1 MDFVITANQR
11 SGTTAFGSA
20 IGQLPRFIYHGECF
34 SPKRDKTS
42 NFFHF
47 LKREIARDP
56 DVIIP
61 QSGSAQ
67 RLFDRYRLSL
77 EEYTKE
83 KFRVK
88 GNYHLIKINYNN
100 YYPVS
105 TDFQYLCDS
114 PFLMDYIKS
123 KSIPILHIVRKSLL
137 EQAVS
142 SLYAQK
148 RGFYHSDK
156 GDVSVAPTF
165 APDPQDLL
173 HRMRRAARL
182 TNTMRSLLK
191 EYPRAWEISYED
203 LFENNGFSDKA
214 RAVSE
219 EWLGMELD
227 ARPQVAFRKVTPPL
241 RQIISNA
248 DAVVAGLA
256 GTEFEAEAQAL
267 LWPVSSAVS
276 LGSVRQHLNSTGTT
290 TREDTRRRY
299 IDLDGMRNLI
309 YRVVAN
315 IISRIGRIALGR
327 AKTTARRIRNIF
339 PK

>member
-1 MDFVITANQR
+1 MGVSENKTELQADGTMDFVITANQR
-11 SGTTAFGSA
+11 SGTTAFGRA
-20 IGQLPRFIYHGECF
+20 LGQLPRFLYHGECF
-34 SPKRDKTS
+34 SPLRSHKT

-61 QSGSAQ
+61 QYGSVQ
-67 RLFDRYRLSL
+67 RLFDRYRLGF
-77 EEYTKE
+77 EEYAKE
-83 KFRVK
+83 ELGVEKY
-88 GNYHLIKINYNN
+88 YHIVCIKYDQ
-100 YYPVS
+100 YYLVS
-105 TDFQYLCDS
+105 PSFQDLHA
-114 PFLMDYIKS
+114 PPRLMDYIKNR
-123 KSIPILHIVRKSLL
+123 SIPILHIVRHSLL
-137 EQAVS
+137 EQVVS
-142 SLYAQK
+142 RLYAQK
-148 RGFYHSDK
+148 RGLYHSPC

-182 TNTMRSLLK
+182 TNIMRSLLK

-227 ARPQVAFRKVTPPL
+227 ARPQVTFRKVTPPL

-248 DAVVAGLA
+248 DAVVAELA

-267 LWPVSSAVS
+267 L
-276 LGSVRQHLNSTGTT
+276 
-290 TREDTRRRY
+290 
-299 IDLDGMRNLI
+299 
-309 YRVVAN
+309 
-315 IISRIGRIALGR
+315 
-327 AKTTARRIRNIF
+327 
-339 PK
+339 